1 MPDNQWTCFEADQA
15 SGWDQDDFS
24 DFVVG
29 NTWVPARTM
38 PSNPHE
44 YTLRRDPS
52 DSAFEAAVRFIR
64 ERGWMESYET
74 RPYKV
79 LHFRGYKYWTMGAD
93 LSDTVL
99 INRKSLGVTPS
110 GTVALHFHGPL
121 TFTEGP
127 RFLFH
132 SPLADAP
139 CVYLWTVKSD
149 LDGLQYI
156 HYVGES
162 VSLARRHREHLVR
175 ILGLDY
181 GIFDPE
187 EARRGVQKLL
197 WPGLWRDKGTDGP
210 ARQLEA
216 YRTLT
221 PTVLRYLECL
231 SVFAAETHVDTQLRK
246 HIEGSIG
253 WNLRENHDPY
263 AVLYPADNRIGRRA
277 AKAGLTLLLS
287 ADEPIAGLDP
297 RLEV

>member
-1 MPDNQWTCFEADQA
+1 
-15 SGWDQDDFS
+15 
-24 DFVVG
+24 
-29 NTWVPARTM
+29 
-38 PSNPHE
+38 
-44 YTLRRDPS
+44 
-52 DSAFEAAVRFIR
+52 
-64 ERGWMESYET
+64 MESYET

-79 LHFRGYKYWTMGAD
+79 LHFGGFKYWTMGSELAE
-93 LSDTVL
+93 TVL

-149 LDGLQYI
+149 LDGLHYI

-197 WPGLWRDKGTDGP
+197 WPGLWRDKETDAP
-210 ARQLEA
+210 TRQLEA

-231 SVFAAETHVDTQLRK
+231 GVFAAETHVDTQLRK
-246 HIEGSIG
+246 HLEGSIG
-253 WNLRENHDPY
+253 RNLRQSHEPY
-263 AVLYPADNRIGRRA
+263 AVLYPADSHVGTMA

-297 RLEV
+297 QLEV